1 MLCPKCGQ
9 EYEGDKCPRCSG
21 PQCPKCDGP
30 VIKVN
35 NSDYLRRK
43 KAYEE
48 KQAGKKSASSD
59 NVANDV
65 FKAMAG
71 NMSKASQN
79 KKVSDNSS
87 QPDIENISYNKSS
100 AVNDTKRSSNKNDD
114 TPDAIDIMKQKGID
128 AIHKGIR
135 HLSAKTA
142 GKGNVSEK
150 RKKRENISANESD
163 NSNEDIVKNAD
174 IRKRNISHTLNRL
187 GKTDRKKL
195 KRTVIGIVAF
205 LVIIITGTGI
215 YRLAT
220 RKNYDM
226 YMSSE
231 LGIYNVSKLE
241 SEYVCDSSDAI
252 FATDKK
258 TFYTPQLPDDIDKDK
273 ITSTLASDN
282 GKYFA
287 VTAYDDDS
295 SKYSLYI
302 FNKDGCIKIADN
314 NKVKSIKYI
323 TDSGKLIYTD
333 YQEIKSSESESST
346 DSNNVAGGISNINLY
361 EYSIDTKADG
371 LKGTQQLIDDNIQ
384 TVNIYTQKNILICL
398 DNDNSLYLYNYEK
411 MNKKTGIADEVSYV
425 FAMSDETQNLYTYH
439 TDEVNQLK
447 SAAGFIY
454 SINNVCYY
462 HEITDKEVTN
472 KTVDETDTQDYV
484 LAKTA
489 GSNMQFIYEKDSYCY
504 IINSGKISYAKT
516 NGKVM
521 GDYNQIAQT
530 GAMTSF
536 VYIPSQEQLVFID
549 SDNRLSYAKKGDVKA
564 VINDVNDGSLSLVVN
579 ADEGLSYTKD
589 TDKYY
594 ISSIS
599 GKEIKLCDD
608 VTASANRVVFYKNK
622 LYFYKEDGIL
632 YTCSHKGKEL
642 NEIGTVD
649 WFWLGSR

>member
-21 PQCPKCDGP
+21 PQ
-30 VIKVN
+30 IIVN

-65 FKAMAG
+65 FKAMSG
-71 NMSKASQN
+71 NMSKASQD

-100 AVNDTKRSSNKNDD
+100 EDTINDTTRSSKQNDD

-128 AIHKGIR
+128 AIHNGIK
-135 HLSAKTA
+135 HLSAKAA
-142 GKGNVSEK
+142 GKGRASGIS
-150 RKKRENISANESD
+150 KKLGKSSINESD

-174 IRKRNISHTLNRL
+174 IRKRNISHTINRL
-187 GKTDRKKL
+187 GKIDRKRL
-195 KRTVIGIVAF
+195 KRTIIGLAAL
-205 LVIIITGTGI
+205 LVIVIAGTCI
-215 YRLAT
+215 YRLAI

-231 LGIYNVSKLE
+231 RGIYNVSNLE
-241 SEYVCDSSDAI
+241 SEYVCDSADAI

-258 TFYTPQLPDDIDKDK
+258 TFYTPQLPNDIDKDK

-287 VTAYDDDS
+287 AAAYDEDS

-333 YQEIKSSESESST
+333 YLEVKSSESESST
-346 DSNNVAGGISNINLY
+346 DSNNVAGGISDINLY
-361 EYSIDTKADG
+361 EYVIDTKADG
-371 LKGTQQLIDDNIQ
+371 LKGTQQLIDDNIH

-398 DNDNSLYLYNYEK
+398 DNDSSLYLYNYEK

-472 KTVDETDTQDYV
+472 KTVDEADTQDYV

-489 GSNMQFIYEKDSYCY
+489 GSNMQFIYEKDNYCY
-504 IINSGKISYAKT
+504 IINAGKISYAKT
-516 NGKVM
+516 NGKIM

-549 SDNRLSYAKKGDVKA
+549 SDNRLSYAKKGSVKA

-579 ADEGLSYTKD
+579 TDEGLSYTKD

-594 ISSIS
+594 ISSVS
-599 GKEIKLCDD
+599 SKEIKLCSE

-642 NEIGTVD
+642 NEIGTVE
-649 WFWLGSR
+649 WFWLGIL